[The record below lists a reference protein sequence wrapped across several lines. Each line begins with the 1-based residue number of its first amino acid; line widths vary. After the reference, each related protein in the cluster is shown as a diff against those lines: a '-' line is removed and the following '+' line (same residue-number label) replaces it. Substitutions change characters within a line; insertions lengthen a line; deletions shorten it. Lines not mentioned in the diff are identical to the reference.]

1 MLRENTAKYPETKK
15 LYYQDPYLTE
25 FKARVLGVIGGRY
38 LILDQTCFYSEGGG
52 QLADSGVIEFDGE
65 SSKVTD
71 VQSVGDVVVHTV
83 SGKAPAAGSEITGTV
98 DWKRRLSLMR
108 HHTSTHILIGAAKRV
123 LGEHAWQAGAAKDV
137 ETSRLD
143 ISHYKHL
150 SAEEVD
156 KIEQLACEAVTRNL
170 QVETVWTPR
179 DEAERTYGYR
189 LYQGGAVPGVVIR
202 LVKIGD
208 WDVEACGGTHVRST
222 GEIGIIKILRTERIQ
237 DGVERLIFA
246 SGPHALKKIQEEEAE
261 LSESA
266 KILNTSAENLS
277 KAVLTLSKDMDTLT
291 KKIIRLRE
299 QLTEQEAEA
308 LLKKPRRIGRT
319 KLIICQKRDSDEE
332 EIIMLG
338 SKITKTDPNAVA
350 VILLLEKTVRIF
362 CFAGKEAIKA
372 GADAGKLA
380 EELAV
385 IAGGGG
391 GGRDYFGQGGGKHT
405 DKLQKI
411 TNTAPKIVSKQL
423 RRK

>member
-1 MLRENTAKYPETKK
+1 
-15 LYYQDPYLTE
+15 
-25 FKARVLGVIGGRY
+25 
-38 LILDQTCFYSEGGG
+38 
-52 QLADSGVIEFDGE
+52 
-65 SSKVTD
+65 
-71 VQSVGDVVVHTV
+71 
-83 SGKAPAAGSEITGTV
+83 
-98 DWKRRLSLMR
+98 
-108 HHTSTHILIGAAKRV
+108 
-123 LGEHAWQAGAAKDV
+123 
-137 ETSRLD
+137 LD